1 MLGLAR
7 SRHRLTTALAALG
20 LVAAGV
26 AAQAAVTAAP
36 AHAATPHRILFDDGH
51 AEEAGNA
58 DWIISTSK
66 PDPLGQDSSPSAET
80 DWTGALSSW
89 GVALQKTGG
98 YSLKTLP
105 SGSSLSY
112 GGSSGTDLSNFDTL
126 VLPEPNTLFSTAEK
140 TAIMNFVKNGG
151 GLFMISDHTG
161 ADRNNDGEDAVE
173 ILNDLMT
180 NNSVDSTDPFG
191 FSIDSLDVN
200 SG

>member
-20 LVAAGV
+20 LVAGGV

-36 AHAATPHRILFDDGH
+36 AQAATPHRILFDDGH

-89 GVALQKTGG
+89 GVALQKTGN
-98 YSLKTLP
+98 YSL
-105 SGSSLSY
+105 
-112 GGSSGTDLSNFDTL
+112 
-126 VLPEPNTLFSTAEK
+126 
-140 TAIMNFVKNGG
+140 
-151 GLFMISDHTG
+151 
-161 ADRNNDGEDAVE
+161 
-173 ILNDLMT
+173 
-180 NNSVDSTDPFG
+180 
-191 FSIDSLDVN
+191 
-200 SG
+200 